1 MKSGLPAIMTLI
13 GFCCLGL
20 TVSAATDIAADSTDV
35 LRHALSAGEK
45 RQGPTNPS
53 LLPAIDKLAQA
64 RWRDGDLGETATLRR
79 RALDIAVGAFGSG
92 SAKAAAAMTALA
104 QIDLDRR
111 RYLDAEGLL
120 LAAAS
125 VLSDAAAPDQSALA
139 KVFAGLARIAVARGS
154 LDDGQDWAE
163 QAGVKDPQ
171 ATQPLLAMA
180 ALRAAQERFADSK
193 KLIEQALARDRER
206 YGPEGT
212 AVARGLSQLGNL
224 YLRQQRYDEA
234 LPSLEQAAAIDR
246 QALAPAHP
254 FIADDF
260 YDLGLTYDGLKRA
273 GQARR
278 SLAFAVE
285 LLQHGSEKN
294 SLRLA
299 YAERELARVLRAA
312 GKGEEADALSKDS
325 KRILDKAEDD
335 ERDRERQI

>member
-1 MKSGLPAIMTLI
+1 MTLI

-20 TVSAATDIAADSTDV
+20 TASAGTDVATDA
-35 LRHALSAGEK
+35 LRRALGAEEK
-45 RQGPTNPS
+45 RQGPTSPS
-53 LLPAIDKLAQA
+53 LLPAIDKLARA
-64 RWRDGDLGETATLRR
+64 RWRDGDFAETATLRR

-92 SAKAAAAMTALA
+92 SAKAAVAMTAAA
-104 QIDLDRR
+104 QIDIDRR

-125 VLSDAAAPDQSALA
+125 VLSDAVAPDGPALA
-139 KVFAGLARIAVARGS
+139 KVFAGLARIVVASGS
-154 LDDGQDWAE
+154 VDAGQDWAE
-163 QAGVKDPQ
+163 RAVAKDPQ
-171 ATQPLLAMA
+171 SAQPLLAMA
-180 ALRAAQERFADSK
+180 AVRAAQERFADSE
-193 KLIEQALARDRER
+193 KLVQEALARDRER
-206 YGPEGT
+206 YGPEGI

-234 LPSLEQAAAIDR
+234 LPPLEQAAAIDR
-246 QALAPAHP
+246 QVLAPAHP

-273 GQARR
+273 DQARR
-278 SLAFAVE
+278 SLAFAVK